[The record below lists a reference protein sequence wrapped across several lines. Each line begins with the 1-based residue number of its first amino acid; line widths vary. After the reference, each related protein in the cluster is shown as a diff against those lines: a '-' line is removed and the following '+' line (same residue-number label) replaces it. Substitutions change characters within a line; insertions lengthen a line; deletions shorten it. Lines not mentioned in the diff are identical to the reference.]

1 MRSHV
6 HILRIWVQLEF
17 FVDLNIRV
25 CAVAMNASFASA
37 VSILWSMSDGK
48 SFTLL
53 SLSSLLLVLLFV
65 ASPCS
70 ILLDWGKLLT
80 SSGAS

>member
-48 SFTLL
+48 SFTLF
-53 SLSSLLLVLLFV
+53 SLTSLLLILLFV
-65 ASPCS
+65 SSPCS
-70 ILLDWGKLLT
+70 ILLDRGKILT
-80 SSGAS
+80 SSRAS

>member
-37 VSILWSMSDGK
+37 VSILWSMSDRK
-48 SFTLL
+48 SFTLF
-53 SLSSLLLVLLFV
+53 SLASLLLILLFV
-65 ASPCS
+65 TSPCS
-70 ILLDWGKLLT
+70 ILLDRGKILT
-80 SSGAS
+80 SSRAS